1 MKKTFTINISG
12 GIFHID
18 EDAYEKLQVYL
29 RSINAHYGTSEEGRE
44 IIADIESRIS
54 EIFNEKLSSKD
65 QVVTE
70 AMIDDVITIMGK
82 PEEIF
87 ETDTE
92 DEEEPVGRH
101 KVYRRRRLFRDPD
114 HRVFGGV
121 ASGISAYFG
130 IDVVVIRLIFV
141 LLFFLGYGF
150 SFLLYIILWIVVPKA
165 TTTAQKLEMKGERV
179 NISNIEKSIKD
190 EYVEVKKNF
199 DNMREK
205 TGPQVRDGFDKGV
218 DFAGSALR
226 LILKVVL
233 IILGLG
239 LIIAGFISLLT
250 FIGSVVFTSSM
261 IGPFS
266 DMHFP
271 GTMMPEM
278 FFTGMGIKLFTLGMI
293 LVIGIPLLLLIFLG
307 IKLLVKFKT
316 NNKII
321 GLTAL
326 ALWLGG
332 IILLI
337 SVGLT
342 QAKSY
347 ISSGTKH
354 MDTEILDTFSGDTL
368 YLRADKNIDYNWH
381 DYNVDID
388 GVKVVVKDD
397 EKIVLGEPDLDI
409 EKSRSG
415 NFEVIMKKK
424 SRGRNHSDAVENAE
438 EIKYSWKQVDSL
450 LIFDEYF
457 TLPEGD
463 KWRNQKLQITIRV
476 PEGKLIYLDKTVDDI
491 IHDIDNVTNTWDH
504 DMVGKKWMMKKE
516 GLTLFRE

>member
-12 GIFHID
+12 SIFHID

-29 RSINAHYGTSEEGRE
+29 RSINAHYGASEEGRE

-70 AMIDDVITIMGK
+70 TMIDEVVSIMGK

-87 ETDTE
+87 ETDSE
-92 DEEEPVGRH
+92 GEEEAFET
-101 KVYRRRRLFRDPD
+101 KKSYRRRRLFRDPD

-190 EYVEVKKNF
+190 EYDEVKKNF

-205 TGPQVRDGFDKGV
+205 RGPQVRDGFDKGV

-226 LILKVVL
+226 LFLKVVL
-233 IILGLG
+233 IILGVG
-239 LIIAGFISLLT
+239 LIIAGIISLLS
-250 FIGSVVFTSSM
+250 FIGSLIFTTS
-261 IGPFS
+261 IVGPFAS
-266 DMHFP
+266 MHFP
-271 GTMMPEM
+271 GAFMPDM
-278 FFTGMGIKLFTLGMI
+278 FFTGMGIKLFSLGLI
-293 LVIGIPLLLLIFLG
+293 LVIGIPLLLLVFVG

-316 NNKII
+316 NNKAI
-321 GLTAL
+321 GLSAL
-326 ALWLGG
+326 GLWLGG
-332 IILLI
+332 IVLMI

-347 ISSGTKH
+347 ISSGTTYA
-354 MDTEILDTFSGDTL
+354 DTEILDKFDGNTV
-368 YLRADKNIDYNWH
+368 YLKSEKNIDFNWH
-381 DYNVDID
+381 DAKVDFD
-388 GVKVVVKDD
+388 GVKVIIKDD
-397 EKIVLGEPDLDI
+397 EKLVLGEPTLDI
-409 EKSRSG
+409 QKSHSD
-415 NFEVIMKKK
+415 NFEIILKKK
-424 SRGRNHSDAVENAE
+424 SRGRTHDDAVENAE

-450 LIFDEYF
+450 LILDEYF
-457 TLPEGD
+457 TLPVGD
-463 KWRNQKLQITIRV
+463 KWRNQKLRITLKV
-476 PEGKLIYLDKTVDDI
+476 PEGKSVFIDEEVDDI
-491 IHDIDNVTNTWDH
+491 LYDVDNVTNTYDR
-504 DMVGKKWMMKKE
+504 DMGGKRWMMKKE
-516 GLTLFRE
+516 GLTHVRD

>member
-12 GIFHID
+12 SIFHID

-29 RSINAHYGTSEEGRE
+29 RSINAHYGANEEGRE

-70 AMIDDVITIMGK
+70 TMIDEVITIMGK

-87 ETDTE
+87 ETDS
-92 DEEEPVGRH
+92 DEEEVVSGTKRSR
-101 KVYRRRRLFRDPD
+101 RRRRLFRDPD

-130 IDVVVIRLIFV
+130 IDVVVIRLMFV
-141 LLFFLGYGF
+141 LLLFLGAGA
-150 SFLLYIILWIVVPKA
+150 SFILYVILWIVVPKA
-165 TTTAQKLEMKGERV
+165 NTTAQKLEMKGERV

-190 EYVEVKKNF
+190 EYQEVKENF

-205 TGPQVRDGFDKGV
+205 RGPQVRDGFDKGV

-226 LILKVVL
+226 LFLKVVL
-233 IILGLG
+233 IIIGIG
-239 LIIAGFISLLT
+239 LIIAGIISLLSFLGT
-250 FIGSVVFTSSM
+250 LIFTTSVV
-261 IGPFS
+261 GPFAG
-266 DMHFP
+266 MHFP
-271 GTMMPEM
+271 GAFMPDM
-278 FFTGMGIKLFTLGMI
+278 FFTGMGIKLFSLGLM
-293 LVIGIPLLLLIFLG
+293 LVIGIPLMLLIFVG

-316 NNKII
+316 NNKAI

-337 SVGLT
+337 SVSLT

-347 ISSGTKH
+347 LSSGTTYA
-354 MDTEILDTFSGDTL
+354 DTEVLDNFDSNTL
-368 YLRADKNIDYNWH
+368 YIRAEKNIDFNWH
-381 DYNVDID
+381 DANVDLD
-388 GVKVVVKDD
+388 GVKVIVKDD
-397 EKIVLGEPDLDI
+397 EKLVLGEPTLDI
-409 EKSRSG
+409 EKSDSG
-415 NFEVIMKKK
+415 NYEIIMKKK
-424 SRGRNHSDAVENAE
+424 SRGRTHGDAVENAE

-457 TLPEGD
+457 TLPIGD
-463 KWRNQKLQITIRV
+463 KWRNQKLQITLKV
-476 PEGKLIYLDKTVDDI
+476 PEGKAVFLDKSVDDI
-491 IHDIDNVTNTWDH
+491 IHDIENVSNTWDG
-504 DMVGKKWMMKKE
+504 DMVGKKWVMKQE
-516 GLTLFRE
+516 GLTLYRD

>member
-12 GIFHID
+12 SIFHID

-29 RSINAHYGTSEEGRE
+29 RSINAHYGASEEGRE

-65 QVVTE
+65 QVITE
-70 AMIDDVITIMGK
+70 VMIDDVITIMGK

-87 ETDTE
+87 ETDS
-92 DEEEPVGRH
+92 EEEEVVAGT
-101 KVYRRRRLFRDPD
+101 KKSYRRRRLFRDPD

-141 LLFFLGYGF
+141 LLFVFGYGF

-190 EYVEVKKNF
+190 EYVEVKKTF

-205 TGPQVRDGFDKGV
+205 SGPQVRDGFDKGV

-226 LILKVVL
+226 LFLKIVL

-250 FIGSVVFTSSM
+250 FLGSLIFTTTV
-261 IGPFS
+261 IGPFAG
-266 DMHFP
+266 MHFP
-271 GTMMPEM
+271 GAFMPDM
-278 FFTGMGIKLFTLGMI
+278 FFTGMGIKLFSLGLM

-307 IKLLVKFKT
+307 IKLIVKFKT
-316 NNKII
+316 NNKAI

-332 IILLI
+332 IVLLI
-337 SVGLT
+337 SVSLT

-347 ISSGTKH
+347 LSSGTTYA
-354 MDTEILDTFSGDTL
+354 DTEILDDFDGKTL
-368 YLRADKNIDYNWH
+368 YLRSEKNIDFNWH
-381 DYNVDID
+381 DENVDLD
-388 GVKVVVKDD
+388 GVKIIIKDD
-397 EKIVLGEPDLDI
+397 EKLVLGEPTLDI
-409 EKSRSG
+409 EKSHSD
-415 NFEVIMKKK
+415 NFEIIMKKK
-424 SRGRNHSDAVENAE
+424 SRGRTHGDAVENAE

-450 LIFDEYF
+450 LILDEYF
-457 TLPEGD
+457 TLPVGD
-463 KWRNQKLQITIRV
+463 KWRNQKLQITLKV
-476 PEGKLIYLDKTVDDI
+476 PEGKIVYLDKSIDAI
-491 IHDIDNVTNTWDH
+491 IHDIENVSNTWDG
-504 DMVGKKWMMKKE
+504 DMLGKKWVMKKE
-516 GLTLFRE
+516 GLTRYRD

>member
-12 GIFHID
+12 SIFHID

-29 RSINAHYGTSEEGRE
+29 RSINAHFGVSEEGRE

-70 AMIDDVITIMGK
+70 TMIDEVVTIMGK

-87 ETDTE
+87 EIDN
-92 DEEEPVGRH
+92 DEEEVVTGTKPT
-101 KVYRRRRLFRDPD
+101 RRGRRLFRDPD

-141 LLFFLGYGF
+141 VFFFLGYGF

-165 TTTAQKLEMKGERV
+165 NTTAQKLEMKGERV

-190 EYVEVKKNF
+190 EYQDVKENF

-205 TGPQVRDGFDKGV
+205 RGPQVRDGFDKGV

-226 LILKVVL
+226 LVLKIVL

-250 FIGSVVFTSSM
+250 FLGSVIFTTTM

-266 DMHFP
+266 GMDLP
-271 GTMMPEM
+271 GMMVPDM
-278 FFTGMGIKLFTLGMI
+278 FFTGMGIKLFSLGLI
-293 LVIGIPLLLLIFLG
+293 LVIGIPLVMLMFIG

-316 NNKII
+316 NNKAI
-321 GLTAL
+321 GLTAF

-347 ISSGTKH
+347 ISSGTTH
-354 MDTEILDTFSGDTL
+354 SDTEVLDSFDSNTL
-368 YLRADKNIDYNWH
+368 YLRSEKNIDFNWH
-381 DYNVDID
+381 DANVDLD
-388 GVKVVVKDD
+388 GVKIIVQDD
-397 EKIVLGEPDLDI
+397 EKLVLGEPTLDI
-409 EKSRSG
+409 EKSQSG
-415 NFEVIMKKK
+415 NFEIIMKKK
-424 SRGRNHSDAVENAE
+424 SRGRNHGDAVENAE

-457 TLPEGD
+457 TLPIGD
-463 KWRNQKLQITIRV
+463 KWRNQKLQIILKV
-476 PEGKLIYLDKTVDDI
+476 PEGKVVYLDKSVDDI
-491 IHDIDNVTNTWDH
+491 IHDIENVGNMWDG
-504 DMVGKKWMMKKE
+504 DMVGKKWMMKQE
-516 GLTLFRE
+516 GLTLYRD

>member
-12 GIFHID
+12 SIFHID

-29 RSINAHYGTSEEGRE
+29 RSINAHYGSNEEGRE
-44 IIADIESRIS
+44 IIADIEARIS

-70 AMIDDVITIMGK
+70 AMIDEVVTIMGK

-87 ETDTE
+87 EIDNDEEDIVTDTKKS
-92 DEEEPVGRH
+92 R
-101 KVYRRRRLFRDPD
+101 RRRRLFRDPD

-141 LLFFLGYGF
+141 ILFFLGYGF
-150 SFLLYIILWIVVPKA
+150 SFLLYVILWIVVPKA
-165 TTTAQKLEMKGERV
+165 NTTAQKLEMKGERV

-190 EYVEVKKNF
+190 EYQEVKDNF

-205 TGPQVRDGFDKGV
+205 RGPQVRDGFDKGV

-226 LILKVVL
+226 LVLKIIL

-239 LIIAGFISLLT
+239 LIITAFFSLLT
-250 FIGSVVFTSSM
+250 FLGSVIFTTTM

-266 DMHFP
+266 GMDLP
-271 GTMMPEM
+271 GMMVPEM
-278 FFTGMGIKLFTLGMI
+278 FFTGMGIKLFSLGLI
-293 LVIGIPLLLLIFLG
+293 LVIGIPLVMLMFVG

-316 NNKII
+316 NNKAI

-326 ALWLGG
+326 ALWLAG
-332 IILLI
+332 IILII

-347 ISSGTKH
+347 ISSGTTH
-354 MDTEILDTFSGDTL
+354 GDTEVLDDFGTNTL
-368 YLRADKNIDYNWH
+368 YLRAEKNIDFDWR
-381 DYNVDID
+381 DAADID
-388 GVKVVVKDD
+388 GVKVIVQDD
-397 EKIVLGEPDLDI
+397 EKLVLGEPTLDI
-409 EKSRSG
+409 EKSNSD
-415 NFEVIMKKK
+415 NFELILKRK
-424 SRGRNHSDAVENAE
+424 SRGRTHGDAVENAG

-450 LIFDEYF
+450 MIFDEYF
-457 TLPEGD
+457 TLPVGD
-463 KWRNQKLQITIRV
+463 KWRNQKLQIILKV
-476 PEGKLIYLDKTVDDI
+476 PEGKAVFLDKSVDDI
-491 IHDIDNVTNTWDH
+491 IHDIENVSNTWDG
-504 DMVGKKWMMKKE
+504 DMLGKKWVMKQE
-516 GLTLFRE
+516 GLTLYRD

>member
-12 GIFHID
+12 SIFHID

-29 RSINAHYGTSEEGRE
+29 RSINAHYGASEEGRE
-44 IIADIESRIS
+44 IIVDIEARIS

-70 AMIDDVITIMGK
+70 MMIDEVVSIMGK

-87 ETDTE
+87 ETDS
-92 DEEEPVGRH
+92 EEEEVVRERTTSR
-101 KVYRRRRLFRDPD
+101 RRRRLFRDPD

-141 LLFFLGYGF
+141 LLFFFGYGF

-190 EYVEVKKNF
+190 EYEEVKKNF
-199 DNMREK
+199 DDMREK
-205 TGPQVRDGFDKGV
+205 RGPQVKDGFDKGV
-218 DFAGSALR
+218 DFAGSVLH
-226 LILKVVL
+226 LILKIFL

-250 FIGSVVFTSSM
+250 FLGSVIFTTTM

-266 DMHFP
+266 GIDLP
-271 GTMMPEM
+271 GVMIPEM
-278 FFTGMGIKLFTLGMI
+278 FFTGMGIKLFSLGLI
-293 LVIGIPLLLLIFLG
+293 LVIGIPLIMLMFIG

-316 NNKII
+316 NNKVI

-332 IILLI
+332 IILMI

-347 ISSGTKH
+347 ISGGSTYA
-354 MDTEILDTFSGDTL
+354 DTEIIDDFDGEIL
-368 YLRADKNIDYNWH
+368 YLKSEKNIDFKWH
-381 DYNVDID
+381 DTNVDLD
-388 GVKVVVKDD
+388 GLKVIVKDG
-397 EKIVLGEPDLDI
+397 EKLVLGDPLLDI
-409 EKSRSG
+409 KKSHSK
-415 NFEVIMKKK
+415 NFEIIIKK
-424 SRGRNHSDAVENAE
+424 SSRGKTHGKAVENAE
-438 EIKYSWKQVDSL
+438 EIKYSWKQIDSL

-457 TLPEGD
+457 TLPIGD
-463 KWRNQKLQITIRV
+463 KWRNQKLHITLKV
-476 PEGKLIYLDKTVDDI
+476 PEGKGVFIDEKVDDYLDDVK
-491 IHDIDNVTNTWDH
+491 NVTNTYDR
-504 DMVGKKWMMKKE
+504 DMGGKTWMMKQE
-516 GLTLFRE
+516 GLSLDKK

>member
-12 GIFHID
+12 SIFHID

-29 RSINAHYGTSEEGRE
+29 RSINAHYGSNEEGRE
-44 IIADIESRIS
+44 IIADIEARIS

-70 AMIDDVITIMGK
+70 TMIDEVVSIMGK

-87 ETDTE
+87 EIDN
-92 DEEEPVGRH
+92 DEEEIASDIKKSR
-101 KVYRRRRLFRDPD
+101 RRRRLFRDPD

-141 LLFFLGYGF
+141 ILFFLGYGF
-150 SFLLYIILWIVVPKA
+150 SFLLYVILWIVVPKA
-165 TTTAQKLEMKGERV
+165 NTTAQKLEMKGERV

-190 EYVEVKKNF
+190 EYQEVKDNF

-205 TGPQVRDGFDKGV
+205 RGPQVRDGFDKGV

-226 LILKVVL
+226 LILKIFL

-250 FIGSVVFTSSM
+250 FLGSVIFTTTM

-266 DMHFP
+266 GLDLP
-271 GTMMPEM
+271 GLMVPEM
-278 FFTGMGIKLFTLGMI
+278 FFTGMGIKLFSLGLI
-293 LVIGIPLLLLIFLG
+293 LVMGIPAIMIMFIG

-316 NNKII
+316 NNKVI

-326 ALWLGG
+326 ALWLAG
-332 IILLI
+332 IILMI
-337 SVGLT
+337 SVGLS
-342 QAKSY
+342 QVKSY
-347 ISSGTKH
+347 ISSGTTLG
-354 MDTEILDTFSGDTL
+354 DTEVLDDFGTNTL
-368 YLRADKNIDYNWH
+368 YLRAEKNVDFDWR
-381 DYNVDID
+381 DAADID
-388 GVKVVVKDD
+388 GVKVIVQDD
-397 EKIVLGEPDLDI
+397 EKLVLGEPALDI
-409 EKSRSG
+409 EKSNSD
-415 NFEVIMKKK
+415 NFELILKRK
-424 SRGRNHSDAVENAE
+424 SRGRTHGDAVENAE

-450 LIFDEYF
+450 MIFDEYF
-457 TLPEGD
+457 TLPVGD
-463 KWRNQKLQITIRV
+463 KWRNQKLQIILKV
-476 PEGKLIYLDKTVDDI
+476 PEGKAVFLDKSVDNI
-491 IHDIDNVTNTWDH
+491 IHDIENVSNTWDGH
-504 DMVGKKWMMKKE
+504 MIGKKWVMTE
-516 GLTLFRE
+516 AGLSLDKR

>member
-12 GIFHID
+12 SIFHID

-29 RSINAHYGTSEEGRE
+29 RSINAHYGASEEGRE

-70 AMIDDVITIMGK
+70 VMIDEVITIMGK

-87 ETDTE
+87 EIDS
-92 DEEEPVGRH
+92 DEEEIVTSAKRA
-101 KVYRRRRLFRDPD
+101 RRRGRLFRDPD

-165 TTTAQKLEMKGERV
+165 NTTAQKLEMKGERV

-190 EYVEVKKNF
+190 EYQEVKENF

-205 TGPQVRDGFDKGV
+205 RGPQVRDGFDKGV

-226 LILKVVL
+226 LVLKIFL
-233 IILGLG
+233 IVLGLG
-239 LIIAGFISLLT
+239 LIIAGFVSLLT
-250 FIGSVVFTSSM
+250 FLGSVIFTTTM

-266 DMHFP
+266 GMDLP
-271 GTMMPEM
+271 GLMLPEM
-278 FFTGMGIKLFTLGMI
+278 FFTGMGIKLFSLGLI
-293 LVIGIPLLLLIFLG
+293 LVIGIPMIMLMFIG

-316 NNKII
+316 NNKVI

-332 IILLI
+332 IILMI

-347 ISSGTKH
+347 ISSGTTYT
-354 MDTEILDTFSGDTL
+354 DTEVLDNFDSNTL
-368 YLRADKNIDYNWH
+368 YLRAEKNIDFNWH
-381 DYNVDID
+381 DANVDLD
-388 GVKVVVKDD
+388 GVKIIVKDD
-397 EKIVLGEPDLDI
+397 EKLVLGEPTLDI
-409 EKSRSG
+409 ERSHSG
-415 NFEVIMKKK
+415 KYEIIMKKK
-424 SRGRNHSDAVENAE
+424 SRGRTHGDAVENAE
-438 EIKYSWKQVDSL
+438 EIKYTWRQVDSL

-457 TLPEGD
+457 TLPIGD
-463 KWRNQKLQITIRV
+463 KWRNQKLQITLKV
-476 PEGKLIYLDKTVDDI
+476 PEGKAVYLDKSVDDI
-491 IHDIDNVTNTWDH
+491 IHDIENVSNTWDG
-504 DMVGKKWMMKKE
+504 DMLGKKWVMKQN
-516 GLTLFRE
+516 GLTLDRD

>member
-12 GIFHID
+12 SIFHID

-29 RSINAHYGTSEEGRE
+29 RSINAHFGASEEGRE

-70 AMIDDVITIMGK
+70 TMIDEVVTIMGK

-87 ETDTE
+87 EIDN
-92 DEEEPVGRH
+92 DEEEVVSDTKKAR
-101 KVYRRRRLFRDPD
+101 RRRRLFRDPD

-150 SFLLYIILWIVVPKA
+150 SFVLYIILWIVVPKA
-165 TTTAQKLEMKGERV
+165 NTTAQKLEMKGERV

-190 EYVEVKKNF
+190 EYQEVKENF

-205 TGPQVRDGFDKGV
+205 RGPQVRDGFDKGV
-218 DFAGSALR
+218 DLAGSALR
-226 LILKVVL
+226 LVLKIVL
-233 IILGLG
+233 IVLGLG
-239 LIIAGFISLLT
+239 LIITGFFALLSFLASVIFT
-250 FIGSVVFTSSM
+250 TTMIG
-261 IGPFS
+261 GPFS
-266 DMHFP
+266 VLDMP
-271 GTMMPEM
+271 GMMVPEM
-278 FFTGMGIKLFTLGMI
+278 FFTGIGIKLFSLGLI
-293 LVIGIPLLLLIFLG
+293 LVIGIPLVMLMFIG

-316 NNKII
+316 NNKAI

-332 IILLI
+332 IILMI

-347 ISSGTKH
+347 ISSGTTH
-354 MDTEILDTFSGDTL
+354 SDTEVLDNFDTNTL
-368 YLRADKNIDYNWH
+368 YLRAEKNIDF
-381 DYNVDID
+381 DSRDAADID
-388 GVKVVVKDD
+388 GVKVIVQDD
-397 EKIVLGEPDLDI
+397 EKLVLGEPTLDI
-409 EKSRSG
+409 EKSHSG
-415 NFEVIMKKK
+415 NFELILKKK
-424 SRGRNHSDAVENAE
+424 SRGRTHGDAVENAE

-450 LIFDEYF
+450 VIFDEYF
-457 TLPEGD
+457 TLPIGD
-463 KWRNQKLQITIRV
+463 KWRNQKLQIILKV
-476 PEGKLIYLDKTVDDI
+476 PEGKAVFLDKSVDDI
-491 IHDIDNVTNTWDH
+491 IHDIENVSDTWDG
-504 DMVGKKWMMKKE
+504 DMLGKKWVMQQE
-516 GLTLFRE
+516 GLTLYRD

>member
-12 GIFHID
+12 SIFHID

-29 RSINAHYGTSEEGRE
+29 RSINAHYGASEEGRE
-44 IIADIESRIS
+44 IVADIESRIS

-70 AMIDDVITIMGK
+70 IMIDEVITIMGK

-87 ETDTE
+87 EIDN
-92 DEEEPVGRH
+92 EEEEVVAGT
-101 KVYRRRRLFRDPD
+101 KKSYRRRRLFRDPD

-141 LLFFLGYGF
+141 LLFVFGYGF

-190 EYVEVKKNF
+190 EYQEVKQNF
-199 DNMREK
+199 DDMREK
-205 TGPQVRDGFDKGV
+205 RGPQVRDGFDKGV
-218 DFAGSALR
+218 NFAGSALR
-226 LILKVVL
+226 LFLKVVL

-250 FIGSVVFTSSM
+250 FLGSVIFTTTVV
-261 IGPFS
+261 GPFAG
-266 DMHFP
+266 MHFP
-271 GTMMPEM
+271 GAFMPDM
-278 FFTGMGIKLFTLGMI
+278 FFTGMGIKLFSLGLM
-293 LVIGIPLLLLIFLG
+293 LVIGIPLILLIFVG

-316 NNKII
+316 NNKAI
-321 GLTAL
+321 GLSAL

-332 IILLI
+332 IILMI
-337 SVGLT
+337 SVGLS

-347 ISSGTKH
+347 ISSGTTYA
-354 MDTEILDTFSGDTL
+354 DTEILDDFDGQTL
-368 YLRADKNIDYNWH
+368 YLRSEKNIDFNWH
-381 DYNVDID
+381 DANVDLD
-388 GVKVVVKDD
+388 GVKIIVKDD
-397 EKIVLGEPDLDI
+397 EKLVLGEPTLDI
-409 EKSRSG
+409 EKSSSD
-415 NFEVIMKKK
+415 NFEIIMKKN
-424 SRGRNHSDAVENAE
+424 SRGRTHDDAVENAE

-450 LIFDEYF
+450 FILDEYF
-457 TLPEGD
+457 TLPVGD
-463 KWRNQKLQITIRV
+463 KWRNQKLHIVLKV
-476 PEGKLIYLDKTVDDI
+476 PEGKAVFIDEEVDDI
-491 IHDIDNVTNTWDH
+491 LDDVKNVTNTYDR
-504 DMVGKKWMMKKE
+504 DMGGKKWIMKKE
-516 GLTLFRE
+516 GLTLSRD

>member
-12 GIFHID
+12 SIFHID

-29 RSINAHYGTSEEGRE
+29 RSINAHYGSNEEGRE
-44 IIADIESRIS
+44 IIADIEARIS

-70 AMIDDVITIMGK
+70 AMIDEVVTIMGK

-87 ETDTE
+87 EIDNDEEDIVTDTKKS
-92 DEEEPVGRH
+92 R
-101 KVYRRRRLFRDPD
+101 RRRRLFRDPD

-141 LLFFLGYGF
+141 ILFFLGYGF
-150 SFLLYIILWIVVPKA
+150 SFLLYVILWIVVPKA
-165 TTTAQKLEMKGERV
+165 NTTAQKLEMKGERV

-190 EYVEVKKNF
+190 EYQEVKDNF

-205 TGPQVRDGFDKGV
+205 RGPQVKDGFDKGV

-226 LILKVVL
+226 LVLKIFL
-233 IILGLG
+233 IVLGLG

-250 FIGSVVFTSSM
+250 FLGSVIFTTTM

-266 DMHFP
+266 GLDLP
-271 GTMMPEM
+271 GLMVPEM
-278 FFTGMGIKLFTLGMI
+278 FFTGMGIKLFSLGLI
-293 LVIGIPLLLLIFLG
+293 LVMGIPAIMIMFVG

-316 NNKII
+316 NNKVI

-326 ALWLGG
+326 ALWLAG
-332 IILLI
+332 IILII

-347 ISSGTKH
+347 ISSGTTH
-354 MDTEILDTFSGDTL
+354 GDTEVLDDFGTNTL
-368 YLRADKNIDYNWH
+368 YLRAEKNIDFDWR
-381 DYNVDID
+381 DAADID
-388 GVKVVVKDD
+388 GVKVIVQDD
-397 EKIVLGEPDLDI
+397 EKLVLGEPTLDI
-409 EKSRSG
+409 EKSNSD
-415 NFEVIMKKK
+415 NFELILKRK
-424 SRGRNHSDAVENAE
+424 SRGRTHGDAVENAE

-450 LIFDEYF
+450 MIFDEYF
-457 TLPEGD
+457 TLPVGD
-463 KWRNQKLQITIRV
+463 KWRNQKLQIILKV
-476 PEGKLIYLDKTVDDI
+476 PEGKAVFLDKSVDDI
-491 IHDIDNVTNTWDH
+491 IHDIENVSNTWDG
-504 DMVGKKWMMKKE
+504 DMLGKKWVMKQE
-516 GLTLFRE
+516 GLTLYRD